1 MQLALFELGEKIRSD
16 VGSLEPNIVHVER
29 ILDEW
34 GTAFVRILNGILQD
48 PVPDTRRRRPPVLH
62 TRRRPPALH
71 TEIKEGFDEEAEI
84 SAELIGPS
92 P

>member
-16 VGSLEPNIVHVER
+16 VGSLVPNIVHVEK

-62 TRRRPPALH
+62 TVIRQ
-71 TEIKEGFDEEAEI
+71 GFDEEAEMT
-84 SAELIGPS
+84 AELIGPS

>member
-16 VGSLEPNIVHVER
+16 VGSLVPNIVHVEK

-48 PVPDTRRRRPPVLH
+48 PVPDTRRRRRPPV
-62 TRRRPPALH
+62 LH

>member
-1 MQLALFELGEKIRSD
+1 
-16 VGSLEPNIVHVER
+16 
-29 ILDEW
+29 
-34 GTAFVRILNGILQD
+34 VRILNGILQD

>member
-16 VGSLEPNIVHVER
+16 VGSLVPNIVHVER

-62 TRRRPPALH
+62 T
-71 TEIKEGFDEEAEI
+71 EIKKAFDEEAEI

>member
-16 VGSLEPNIVHVER
+16 VGSLVPNIVHVER

-48 PVPDTRRRRPPVLH
+48 PVPDTRRRRPPVLD
-62 TRRRPPALH
+62 

>member
-16 VGSLEPNIVHVER
+16 VCSLVPNIVHVER

-34 GTAFVRILNGILQD
+34 GTAFVRMLNGMLQD
-48 PVPDTRRRRPPVLH
+48 PVPVTRRRKPRV
-62 TRRRPPALH
+62 LH